1 MSGWNRLI
9 RFEANDGKI
18 YRGDAIV
25 SDSDYDIGK
34 QFAEGKTI
42 KARVVIGSNIFTDAK
57 VTDEVL
63 EVKKLLG
70 PLTAEDV
77 PVVKCIGMNYK

>member
-1 MSGWNRLI
+1 MSSWNRLI

-34 QFAEGKTI
+34 QFAEGKPS
-42 KARVVIGSNIFTDAK
+42 KPGS
-57 VTDEVL
+57 
-63 EVKKLLG
+63 
-70 PLTAEDV
+70 
-77 PVVKCIGMNYK
+77 